1 MMMFITIAIS
11 WERCLCVFMRLRSN
25 TGAGQ
30 PVALI
35 MTRMATALAKIRP
48 GERDVGLYDDVLE
61 DRDANGGVKPSLPL
75 SPTKKT

>member
-1 MMMFITIAIS
+1 M
-11 WERCLCVFMRLRSN
+11 FMRLRSN

-48 GERDVGLYDDVLE
+48 RRVLSEARKRERWTRKSRSRRPPSSVRLLVHFLFLFFL
-61 DRDANGGVKPSLPL
+61 AFPHWMPGVI
-75 SPTKKT
+75 